1 MTEQAYGTTEDQ
13 IREVKSIAR
22 RFVGKTKNY
31 QGFSQSFKTSVEEQ
45 VNKKVLGLLQKQKPK
60 VLVYGIYNA
69 GKSTLVNVLCG
80 KEVAEV
86 GDRPTTAKTQP
97 YDAGKYVLMDTP
109 GIDAPIEHEME
120 ADENMNNCH
129 VILFVVSSKGG
140 FESRKNYERMVE
152 MIQRGLPFYIILNDR
167 ESATTDEQEHQRE
180 LESIQQKIIT
190 NLIQVSGDDHIDE
203 KYEVITL
210 NTKRA
215 WTGIQKGKQ
224 LLVEKSGI
232 QVLQR
237 RLENLLQ
244 ENGAL
249 QWLSTPLSTL
259 KELLEEATDEL
270 QKQLGN
276 EDYAE
281 QKKKLMNEYKHFET
295 AFLADA
301 KSILNAKREAI
312 FQACLAHEESNLQQ
326 VIDEGTKQTQDA
338 FEKDQ
343 RPLQGL
349 LETISNAPLRLQA
362 SMQDYLEGDPLSIGS
377 IGSAGKS
384 TFSKAGVL
392 AGPAAQA
399 AEKAI
404 AAGSAGL
411 GALSSGAAVISGA
424 LTKAIPVIGW
434 GITAISI
441 LDGIFNAGKRREERE
456 YERAEREAELANQQA
471 QARYQQEK
479 LRRQN
484 ANSETTRIMDEIRQQ
499 QREFFAQKVQS
510 VVDKKIQEIEAQ
522 IREQEA
528 MDKTIR
534 DFLEELDN
542 WKETLRNIQT
552 ALA

>member
-22 RFVGKTKNY
+22 RFVGKTQNY

-45 VNKKVLGLLQKQKPK
+45 VNKKVLGLLQEQKPK

-86 GDRPTTAKTQP
+86 GDCPTTAKTQP
-97 YDAGKYVLMDTP
+97 YDAGKYILMDTP
-109 GIDAPIEHEME
+109 GIDAPIKHEME

-167 ESATTDEQEHQRE
+167 GSATTDEQEHQRE

-224 LLVEKSGI
+224 ILVEKSGI
-232 QVLQR
+232 RALQL
-237 RLENLLQ
+237 RLENLLR

-259 KELLEEATDEL
+259 KELLEKATDEL

-276 EDYAE
+276 QEYAE
-281 QKKKLMNEYKHFET
+281 RRKKLMDEYKHFET

-301 KSILNAKREAI
+301 NSILNAKRDAI
-312 FQACLAHEESNLQQ
+312 FQACLAHEESNLRQ

-343 RPLQGL
+343 KPLQGL

-384 TFSKAGVL
+384 AFSKAGVL

>member
-276 EDYAE
+276 EEYAE

>member
-1 MTEQAYGTTEDQ
+1 MMEQVYGTTEDQ

-22 RFVGKTKNY
+22 RFLGKTQNY
-31 QGFSQSFKTSVEEQ
+31 QGFSKSFKTSVEEQ
-45 VNKKVLGLLQKQKPK
+45 VNKKVLGLLQEQKPK

-97 YDAGKYVLMDTP
+97 YDAGKYILMDTP
-109 GIDAPIEHEME
+109 GIDAPIKHEME

-167 ESATTDEQEHQRE
+167 GSATTDEQEHQRE

-224 LLVEKSGI
+224 ILVEKSGI
-232 QVLQR
+232 RALQL
-237 RLENLLQ
+237 RLENLLR

-259 KELLEEATDEL
+259 KELLEKATDEL

-276 EDYAE
+276 QEYAE
-281 QKKKLMNEYKHFET
+281 RRKKLMDEYKHFET

-301 KSILNAKREAI
+301 NSILNAKRDAI
-312 FQACLAHEESNLQQ
+312 FQACLAHEESNLRQ
-326 VIDEGTKQTQDA
+326 VIDEGAKQTQDA

-343 RPLQGL
+343 KPLQGL

-424 LTKAIPVIGW
+424 LTKAISVIGW

-522 IREQEA
+522 IRQQEA

-552 ALA
+552 ALT

>member
-1 MTEQAYGTTEDQ
+1 MMEQAYGTTEDQ

-22 RFVGKTKNY
+22 RFLGKTKNY
-31 QGFSQSFKTSVEEQ
+31 QDFSQSFKTSVEEQ
-45 VNKKVLGLLQKQKPK
+45 VNKKVLGLLQEQKPK

-97 YDAGKYVLMDTP
+97 YDAGKYILMDTP

-120 ADENMNNCH
+120 ADENMSNCH

-140 FESRKNYERMVE
+140 FETRKNYERMVE

-167 ESATTDEQEHQRE
+167 GSATTDEQEHQRE

-224 LLVEKSGI
+224 ILVEKSGI

-259 KELLEEATDEL
+259 KELLEKATDEL

-276 EDYAE
+276 QEYAE
-281 QKKKLMNEYKHFET
+281 QKKKLMDEYK
-295 AFLADA
+295 LIC
-301 KSILNAKREAI
+301 S
-312 FQACLAHEESNLQQ
+312 
-326 VIDEGTKQTQDA
+326 
-338 FEKDQ
+338 
-343 RPLQGL
+343 P
-349 LETISNAPLRLQA
+349 
-362 SMQDYLEGDPLSIGS
+362 
-377 IGSAGKS
+377 
-384 TFSKAGVL
+384 
-392 AGPAAQA
+392 
-399 AEKAI
+399 
-404 AAGSAGL
+404 
-411 GALSSGAAVISGA
+411 
-424 LTKAIPVIGW
+424 
-434 GITAISI
+434 
-441 LDGIFNAGKRREERE
+441 
-456 YERAEREAELANQQA
+456 
-471 QARYQQEK
+471 
-479 LRRQN
+479 
-484 ANSETTRIMDEIRQQ
+484 
-499 QREFFAQKVQS
+499 
-510 VVDKKIQEIEAQ
+510 
-522 IREQEA
+522 
-528 MDKTIR
+528 
-534 DFLEELDN
+534 
-542 WKETLRNIQT
+542 
-552 ALA
+552 

>member
-1 MTEQAYGTTEDQ
+1 MMEQVYGTTEDQ

-167 ESATTDEQEHQRE
+167 GSATTDEQEHQRE

-249 QWLSTPLSTL
+249 QWISTPLSTL

-270 QKQLGN
+270 HKQLGN
-276 EDYAE
+276 EEYAE
-281 QKKKLMNEYKHFET
+281 QKKKLMDEYKHFKT
-295 AFLADA
+295 AFLTDA
-301 KSILNAKREAI
+301 KSILDAKRDAI
-312 FQACLAHEESNLQQ
+312 FQVCLAHEESNLQQ

-510 VVDKKIQEIEAQ
+510 VVDKKIQEIDAQ
-522 IREQEA
+522 IRQQEA
-528 MDKTIR
+528 MDETIR
-534 DFLEELDN
+534 GFLEELDN

>member
-1 MTEQAYGTTEDQ
+1 MMEQAYGTTEDQ

-22 RFVGKTKNY
+22 RFLGKTQNY
-31 QGFSQSFKTSVEEQ
+31 QGFSKSFKTSVEEQ
-45 VNKKVLGLLQKQKPK
+45 VNKKVLGLLQEQKPK

-97 YDAGKYVLMDTP
+97 YDAGKYILMDTP
-109 GIDAPIEHEME
+109 GIDAPIKHEME

-167 ESATTDEQEHQRE
+167 GSATTDEQEHQRE

-224 LLVEKSGI
+224 ILVEKSGI
-232 QVLQR
+232 RALQL

-259 KELLEEATDEL
+259 KELLEKATDEL

-276 EDYAE
+276 QEYAE
-281 QKKKLMNEYKHFET
+281 RRKKLMDEYKHFET

-301 KSILNAKREAI
+301 NSILNAKRDAI
-312 FQACLAHEESNLQQ
+312 FQACLAHEESNLRQ
-326 VIDEGTKQTQDA
+326 VIDEGAKQTQDA

-343 RPLQGL
+343 KPLQGL

-384 TFSKAGVL
+384 AFSKAGVL

>member
-1 MTEQAYGTTEDQ
+1 MMEQVYGTTEDQ

-22 RFVGKTKNY
+22 RFLGKTQNY
-31 QGFSQSFKTSVEEQ
+31 QGFSKSFKTSVEEQ
-45 VNKKVLGLLQKQKPK
+45 VNKKVLGLLQEQKPK

-97 YDAGKYVLMDTP
+97 YDAGKYILMDTP
-109 GIDAPIEHEME
+109 GIDAPIKHEME

-167 ESATTDEQEHQRE
+167 GSATTDEQEHQRE

-224 LLVEKSGI
+224 ILVEKSGI
-232 QVLQR
+232 RALQL
-237 RLENLLQ
+237 RLENLLR

-259 KELLEEATDEL
+259 KELLEKATDEL

-276 EDYAE
+276 QEYAE
-281 QKKKLMNEYKHFET
+281 RRKKLMDEYKHFET

-301 KSILNAKREAI
+301 NSILNAKRDAI
-312 FQACLAHEESNLQQ
+312 FQACLAHEESNLRQ
-326 VIDEGTKQTQDA
+326 VIDEGAKQTQDA

-343 RPLQGL
+343 KPLQGL
-349 LETISNAPLRLQA
+349 LETISNAPLRLQV

-377 IGSAGKS
+377 IGCAGHS

-522 IREQEA
+522 IRQQEA

-552 ALA
+552 ALT

>member
-22 RFVGKTKNY
+22 RFVGKTQNY

-45 VNKKVLGLLQKQKPK
+45 VNKKVLGLLQEQKPK

-97 YDAGKYVLMDTP
+97 YDAGKYILMDTP
-109 GIDAPIEHEME
+109 GIDAPIKHEME

-167 ESATTDEQEHQRE
+167 GSATTDEQEHQRE

-224 LLVEKSGI
+224 ILVEKSGI
-232 QVLQR
+232 RALQL
-237 RLENLLQ
+237 RLENLLR

-259 KELLEEATDEL
+259 KELLEKATDEL

-276 EDYAE
+276 QEYAE
-281 QKKKLMNEYKHFET
+281 RRKKLMDEYKHFET

-301 KSILNAKREAI
+301 NSILNAKRDAI
-312 FQACLAHEESNLQQ
+312 FQACLAHEESNLRQ
-326 VIDEGTKQTQDA
+326 VIDEGAKQTQDA

-343 RPLQGL
+343 KPLQGL

-522 IREQEA
+522 IRQQEA

-552 ALA
+552 ALT

>member
-1 MTEQAYGTTEDQ
+1 MMEQVYGTTEDQ

-22 RFVGKTKNY
+22 RFLGKTQNY
-31 QGFSQSFKTSVEEQ
+31 QSFSKSFKTSVEEQ
-45 VNKKVLGLLQKQKPK
+45 VNKKVLGLLQEQKPK

-97 YDAGKYVLMDTP
+97 YDAGKYILMDTP
-109 GIDAPIEHEME
+109 GIDAPIKHEME

-167 ESATTDEQEHQRE
+167 GSATTDEQEHQRE

-224 LLVEKSGI
+224 ILVEKSGI
-232 QVLQR
+232 RALQL
-237 RLENLLQ
+237 RLENLLR

-259 KELLEEATDEL
+259 KELLEKATDEL

-276 EDYAE
+276 QEYAE
-281 QKKKLMNEYKHFET
+281 RRKKLMDEYKHFET

-301 KSILNAKREAI
+301 NSILNAKRDAI
-312 FQACLAHEESNLQQ
+312 FQACLAHEESNLRQ
-326 VIDEGTKQTQDA
+326 VIDEGAKQTQDA

-343 RPLQGL
+343 KPLQGL

-522 IREQEA
+522 IRQQEA

-552 ALA
+552 ALT

>member
-22 RFVGKTKNY
+22 RFVGKTQNY

-45 VNKKVLGLLQKQKPK
+45 VNKKVLGLLQEQKPK

-97 YDAGKYVLMDTP
+97 YDAGKYILMDTP

-167 ESATTDEQEHQRE
+167 GSATTDEQEHQRE

-224 LLVEKSGI
+224 ILVEKSGI
-232 QVLQR
+232 RALQL
-237 RLENLLQ
+237 RLENLLR

-276 EDYAE
+276 QEYAE
-281 QKKKLMNEYKHFET
+281 QKKKLMDEYKHFET

-301 KSILNAKREAI
+301 KSILYAKREAI

-343 RPLQGL
+343 KPLQGL

-384 TFSKAGVL
+384 AFSKAGVL

-411 GALSSGAAVISGA
+411 GALSSSAAVISGA

-510 VVDKKIQEIEAQ
+510 VVDKKIQEINAQ

>member
-1 MTEQAYGTTEDQ
+1 MMEQVYGTTEDQ

-22 RFVGKTKNY
+22 RFLGKTQNY

-45 VNKKVLGLLQKQKPK
+45 VNKKVLGLLQEQKPK

-97 YDAGKYVLMDTP
+97 YDAGKYILMDTP
-109 GIDAPIEHEME
+109 GIDAPIKHEME

-167 ESATTDEQEHQRE
+167 GSATTDEQEHQRE

-224 LLVEKSGI
+224 ILVEKSGI
-232 QVLQR
+232 RALQL
-237 RLENLLQ
+237 RLENLLR

-259 KELLEEATDEL
+259 KELLEKATDEL

-276 EDYAE
+276 QEYAE
-281 QKKKLMNEYKHFET
+281 RRKKLMDEYKHFET

-301 KSILNAKREAI
+301 NSILNAKRDAI
-312 FQACLAHEESNLQQ
+312 FQACLAHEESNLRQ
-326 VIDEGTKQTQDA
+326 VIDEGAKQTQDA

-343 RPLQGL
+343 KPLQGL

-522 IREQEA
+522 IRQQEA

-552 ALA
+552 ALT

>member
-1 MTEQAYGTTEDQ
+1 MMEQVYGTTEDQ

-22 RFVGKTKNY
+22 RFLGKTQNY
-31 QGFSQSFKTSVEEQ
+31 QGFSKSFKTSVEEQ
-45 VNKKVLGLLQKQKPK
+45 VNKKVLGLLQEQKPK

-86 GDRPTTAKTQP
+86 GDCPTTAKTQP
-97 YDAGKYVLMDTP
+97 YDAGKYILMDTP
-109 GIDAPIEHEME
+109 GIDAPIEHELE
-120 ADENMNNCH
+120 ANENMNNCH

-167 ESATTDEQEHQRE
+167 GSATTDEQEHQRE

-224 LLVEKSGI
+224 ILVEKSGI
-232 QVLQR
+232 RALQL
-237 RLENLLQ
+237 RLENLLR

-259 KELLEEATDEL
+259 KELLEKATDEL

-276 EDYAE
+276 QEYAE
-281 QKKKLMNEYKHFET
+281 RRKKLMDEYKHFET

-301 KSILNAKREAI
+301 NSILNAKRDAI
-312 FQACLAHEESNLQQ
+312 FQACLAHEESNLRQ
-326 VIDEGTKQTQDA
+326 VIDEGAKQTQDA

-343 RPLQGL
+343 KPLQGL

-522 IREQEA
+522 IRQQEA

-552 ALA
+552 ALT

>member
-1 MTEQAYGTTEDQ
+1 MMEQAYGTTEDQ

-22 RFVGKTKNY
+22 RFVGKTQNY
-31 QGFSQSFKTSVEEQ
+31 QSFSQSFKTSVEEQ
-45 VNKKVLGLLQKQKPK
+45 VNKKVLGLLQEQKPK

-97 YDAGKYVLMDTP
+97 YDAGKYILMDTP

-167 ESATTDEQEHQRE
+167 GSATTDEQEHQRE

-224 LLVEKSGI
+224 ILVEKSGI
-232 QVLQR
+232 RALQL
-237 RLENLLQ
+237 RLENLLR

-276 EDYAE
+276 QEYAE
-281 QKKKLMNEYKHFET
+281 QKKKLMDEYKHFET

-301 KSILNAKREAI
+301 KSILNAKRDAI
-312 FQACLAHEESNLQQ
+312 FQACLAHEESNLRQ

-343 RPLQGL
+343 KPLQGL

-384 TFSKAGVL
+384 AFSKAGVL

-510 VVDKKIQEIEAQ
+510 VVDKKIQEIDAQ
-522 IREQEA
+522 IRQKEA
-528 MDKTIR
+528 VDKTIR

>member
-1 MTEQAYGTTEDQ
+1 MMEQAYGTTEDQ

-22 RFVGKTKNY
+22 RFLGKTQNY
-31 QGFSQSFKTSVEEQ
+31 QGFSKSFKTSVEEQ
-45 VNKKVLGLLQKQKPK
+45 VNKKVLGLLQEQKPK

-97 YDAGKYVLMDTP
+97 YDAGKYILMDTP
-109 GIDAPIEHEME
+109 GIDAPIEHELE

-167 ESATTDEQEHQRE
+167 GSATTDEQEHQRE

-224 LLVEKSGI
+224 ILVEKSGI
-232 QVLQR
+232 RALQL
-237 RLENLLQ
+237 RLENLLR

-259 KELLEEATDEL
+259 KELLEKATDEL

-276 EDYAE
+276 EEYAE

>member
-1 MTEQAYGTTEDQ
+1 MMEQVYGTTEDQ

-22 RFVGKTKNY
+22 RFLGKTQNY
-31 QGFSQSFKTSVEEQ
+31 QVFSKSFKTSVEEQ
-45 VNKKVLGLLQKQKPK
+45 VNKKVLGLLQEQKPK

-97 YDAGKYVLMDTP
+97 YDAGKYILMDTP
-109 GIDAPIEHEME
+109 GIDAPIKHEME

-167 ESATTDEQEHQRE
+167 GSATTDEQEHQRE

-224 LLVEKSGI
+224 ILVEKSGI
-232 QVLQR
+232 RALQL
-237 RLENLLQ
+237 RLENLLR

-259 KELLEEATDEL
+259 KELLEKATDEL

-276 EDYAE
+276 QEYAE
-281 QKKKLMNEYKHFET
+281 RRKKLMDEYKHFET

-301 KSILNAKREAI
+301 NSILNAKRDAI
-312 FQACLAHEESNLQQ
+312 FQACLAHEESNLRQ
-326 VIDEGTKQTQDA
+326 VIDEGAKQTQDA

-343 RPLQGL
+343 KPLQGL

-522 IREQEA
+522 IRQQEA

-552 ALA
+552 ALT

>member
-1 MTEQAYGTTEDQ
+1 MMEQAYGTTEDQ

-22 RFVGKTKNY
+22 RFLGKTQNY

-45 VNKKVLGLLQKQKPK
+45 VNKKVLGLLQEQKPK

-97 YDAGKYVLMDTP
+97 YDAGKYILMDTP

-167 ESATTDEQEHQRE
+167 GSATTDEQEHQRE

-224 LLVEKSGI
+224 ILVEKSGI
-232 QVLQR
+232 RALQL
-237 RLENLLQ
+237 RLENLLR

-259 KELLEEATDEL
+259 KELLDKATDEL

-276 EDYAE
+276 QEYAE
-281 QKKKLMNEYKHFET
+281 QKKKLMDEYKHFET

-301 KSILNAKREAI
+301 KSILYAKREAI

-343 RPLQGL
+343 KPLQGL

-384 TFSKAGVL
+384 AFSKAGVL

-411 GALSSGAAVISGA
+411 GALSSSAAVISGA

-510 VVDKKIQEIEAQ
+510 VVDKKIQEINAQ

>member
-1 MTEQAYGTTEDQ
+1 MMEQVYGTTEDQ

-22 RFVGKTKNY
+22 RFLGKTQNY
-31 QGFSQSFKTSVEEQ
+31 QGFSKSFKTSVEEQ
-45 VNKKVLGLLQKQKPK
+45 VNKKVLGLLQEQKPK

-80 KEVAEV
+80 KEAAEV

-97 YDAGKYVLMDTP
+97 YDAGKYILMDTP
-109 GIDAPIEHEME
+109 GIDAPIKHEME

-167 ESATTDEQEHQRE
+167 GSATTDEQEHQRE

-224 LLVEKSGI
+224 ILVEKSGI
-232 QVLQR
+232 RALQL
-237 RLENLLQ
+237 RLENLLR

-259 KELLEEATDEL
+259 KELLEKATDEL

-276 EDYAE
+276 QEYAE
-281 QKKKLMNEYKHFET
+281 RRKKLMDEYKHFET

-301 KSILNAKREAI
+301 NSILNAKRDAI
-312 FQACLAHEESNLQQ
+312 FQACLAHEESNLRQ
-326 VIDEGTKQTQDA
+326 VIDEGAKQTQDA

-343 RPLQGL
+343 KPLQGL

-522 IREQEA
+522 IRQQEA

-552 ALA
+552 ALT

>member
-1 MTEQAYGTTEDQ
+1 MMEQVYGTTEDQ

-22 RFVGKTKNY
+22 RFLGKTQNY
-31 QGFSQSFKTSVEEQ
+31 QGFSKSFKTSVEEQ
-45 VNKKVLGLLQKQKPK
+45 VNKKVLGLLQEQKPK

-97 YDAGKYVLMDTP
+97 YDEGKYILMDTP
-109 GIDAPIEHEME
+109 GIDAPIKHEME

-167 ESATTDEQEHQRE
+167 GSATTDEQEHQRE

-224 LLVEKSGI
+224 ILVEKSGI
-232 QVLQR
+232 RALQL
-237 RLENLLQ
+237 RLENLLR

-259 KELLEEATDEL
+259 KELLEKATDEL

-276 EDYAE
+276 QEYAE
-281 QKKKLMNEYKHFET
+281 RRKKLMDEYKHFET

-301 KSILNAKREAI
+301 NSILNAKRDAI
-312 FQACLAHEESNLQQ
+312 FQACLAHEESNLRQ
-326 VIDEGTKQTQDA
+326 VIDEGAKQTQDA

-343 RPLQGL
+343 KPLQGL

-522 IREQEA
+522 IRQQEA

-552 ALA
+552 ALT

>member
-22 RFVGKTKNY
+22 RFLGKTQNY

-45 VNKKVLGLLQKQKPK
+45 VNKKVLGLLQEQKPK

-97 YDAGKYVLMDTP
+97 YDAGKYILMDTP
-109 GIDAPIEHEME
+109 GIDAPIKHEME

-167 ESATTDEQEHQRE
+167 GSATTDEQEHQRE

-224 LLVEKSGI
+224 ILVEKSGI
-232 QVLQR
+232 RALQL

-259 KELLEEATDEL
+259 KELLEKATDEL

-276 EDYAE
+276 QEYAE
-281 QKKKLMNEYKHFET
+281 RRKKLMDEYKHFET

-301 KSILNAKREAI
+301 NSILNAKRDAI
-312 FQACLAHEESNLQQ
+312 FQACLAHEESNLRQ
-326 VIDEGTKQTQDA
+326 VIDEGAKQTQDA

-343 RPLQGL
+343 KPLQGL

-384 TFSKAGVL
+384 AFSKAGVL

-522 IREQEA
+522 IREQED

>member
-1 MTEQAYGTTEDQ
+1 MMEQVYGTTEDQ

-22 RFVGKTKNY
+22 RFLGKIQNY
-31 QGFSQSFKTSVEEQ
+31 QGFSKSFKTSVEEQ
-45 VNKKVLGLLQKQKPK
+45 VNKKVLGLLQEQKPK

-97 YDAGKYVLMDTP
+97 YDAGKYILMDTP

-167 ESATTDEQEHQRE
+167 GSATTDEQEHQRE

-224 LLVEKSGI
+224 ILVEKSGI
-232 QVLQR
+232 RALQL
-237 RLENLLQ
+237 RLENLLR

-259 KELLEEATDEL
+259 KELLEKATDEL

-276 EDYAE
+276 QEYAE
-281 QKKKLMNEYKHFET
+281 RRKKLMDEYKHFET

-301 KSILNAKREAI
+301 NSILNAKRDAI
-312 FQACLAHEESNLQQ
+312 FQACLAHEESNLRQ
-326 VIDEGTKQTQDA
+326 VIDEGAKQTQDA

-343 RPLQGL
+343 KPLQGL

-522 IREQEA
+522 IRQQEA

-552 ALA
+552 ALT

>member
-1 MTEQAYGTTEDQ
+1 MMEQVYGTTEDQ

-22 RFVGKTKNY
+22 RFLGKTQNY
-31 QGFSQSFKTSVEEQ
+31 QGFSKSFKTSVEEQ
-45 VNKKVLGLLQKQKPK
+45 VNKKVLGLLQEQKPK

-97 YDAGKYVLMDTP
+97 YDAGKYILMDTP
-109 GIDAPIEHEME
+109 GIDAPIKHEME

-167 ESATTDEQEHQRE
+167 GSATTDEQEHQRE

-224 LLVEKSGI
+224 ILVEKSGI
-232 QVLQR
+232 RALQL
-237 RLENLLQ
+237 RLENLLR

-259 KELLEEATDEL
+259 KELLEKATDEL

-276 EDYAE
+276 QEYAE
-281 QKKKLMNEYKHFET
+281 RRKKLMDEYKHFET

-301 KSILNAKREAI
+301 NSILNAKRDAI
-312 FQACLAHEESNLQQ
+312 FQACLAHEESNLRQ
-326 VIDEGTKQTQDA
+326 VIDEGAKQTQDA

-343 RPLQGL
+343 KPLQGL

-384 TFSKAGVL
+384 AFSKAGVL

-522 IREQEA
+522 IRQQEA

-542 WKETLRNIQT
+542 WKETLRNIQA
-552 ALA
+552 ALT